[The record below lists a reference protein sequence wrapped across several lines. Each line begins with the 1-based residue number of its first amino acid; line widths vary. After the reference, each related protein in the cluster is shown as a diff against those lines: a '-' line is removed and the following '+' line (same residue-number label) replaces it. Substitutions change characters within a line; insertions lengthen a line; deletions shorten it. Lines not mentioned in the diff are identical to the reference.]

1 MKYINRIIKICML
14 NFRKWSSDYR
24 IWTIGFL
31 LVILTHESIRDFALI
46 GEKLGVRSTI
56 WYFPFLY
63 CQYHMKLIFTL
74 PLLVLFCN
82 APFTD
87 RNTLFI
93 ISRSGKQK
101 WLLGQLM
108 YIVLSAAAYYGFI
121 LLCTVILSLPYAEF
135 TADWGKLINTLAYTD
150 TAASMGYY
158 FIEVPAYVLTYFTP
172 LQAIWFTFLLSWLT
186 AILIGMIICSLNIFT
201 GTKYIGTAV
210 SGIIIVFSCFV
221 AASGKNGLVRFS
233 PSSWNTLNNIDV
245 GGLTC
250 FPDFYYCVTVCIAVS
265 LALAGLCL
273 ISKKNENLFM

>member
-1 MKYINRIIKICML
+1 MKYIKQIIKICML
-14 NFRKWSSDYR
+14 NFIKWSSDYR
-24 IWTIGFL
+24 IWTIGIL
-31 LVILTHESIRDFALI
+31 LVILTHESIRDLALI
-46 GEKLGVRSTI
+46 GEKLGVKSTM

-82 APFTD
+82 APFTNK
-87 RNTLFI
+87 NTLFI

-101 WLLGQLM
+101 WLSGQLL

-121 LLCTVILSLPYAEF
+121 LLCTVILSLPYAEI
-135 TADWGKLINTLAYTD
+135 TADWGKLISTLAYTE

-186 AILIGMIICSLNIFT
+186 AILIGMIICSLNILT

-221 AASGKNGLVRFS
+221 AASDKNGLVRFS

-245 GGLTC
+245 GGLTS

>member
-1 MKYINRIIKICML
+1 MKYIKQIIKICML

-24 IWTIGFL
+24 IWTIGII
-31 LVILTHESIRDFALI
+31 LVILTHESIRDLALI
-46 GEKLGVRSTI
+46 GEKLGVRSTM

-101 WLLGQLM
+101 WLSGQLL

-121 LLCTVILSLPYAEF
+121 LLCTVILSLPYAEI
-135 TADWGKLINTLAYTD
+135 TADWGKLISTLAYTE

-158 FIEVPAYVLTYFTP
+158 FIEVPAYVFTYFTP

-186 AILIGMIICSLNIFT
+186 AILIGMIICSLNILT

-221 AASGKNGLVRFS
+221 AASDKNGLVRFS

-245 GGLTC
+245 GGLTS

>member
-1 MKYINRIIKICML
+1 MKYIKQIIKICML
-14 NFRKWSSDYR
+14 NFIKWSSDYR
-24 IWTIGFL
+24 IWTIGIL
-31 LVILTHESIRDFALI
+31 LVILTHESIRDLALI
-46 GEKLGVRSTI
+46 GEKLGVRSTM

-87 RNTLFI
+87 KNTLFI

-101 WLLGQLM
+101 WLSGQLL

-135 TADWGKLINTLAYTD
+135 TADWGKLIRTLAYTE

-186 AILIGMIICSLNIFT
+186 AILIGMIICSLNILT

-221 AASGKNGLVRFS
+221 AASGKNGLVCFS

-245 GGLTC
+245 GGLTS

-265 LALAGLCL
+265 LALAGLSL